1 MILVNIL
8 AHVGHNVLLKFSKF
22 EELSQVNKIELVL
35 VSEAQ
40 VVFNASD
47 VIEQVLDIPV
57 ILASLQAALVVDDDL
72 YLRGILPVLLAL
84 RLFDVDGV
92 EDVLSEFESEAL
104 SDLDQLVW
112 IHVY

>member
-8 AHVGHNVLLKFSKF
+8 AHVGHNVLLKFSKL
-22 EELSQVNKIELVL
+22 EELGQVNKIELIL

-47 VIEQVLDIPV
+47 VIEQVLDISV

-104 SDLDQLVW
+104 SYLDQLVW